1 MVLPGIQALFGFQF
15 IAVFNSGFTLL
26 LSDFNQKLHLSAL
39 ILTTFSI
46 AFVMTPAAY
55 HRQTGSHK
63 VKEEFLKIAS
73 KLLLFGMLPLMM
85 AFCIDVYLIAQIII
99 SNSIAL
105 LLASLLTILFIFLW
119 YTLSH
124 SR

>member
-1 MVLPGIQALFGFQF
+1 MA
-15 IAVFNSGFTLL
+15 
-26 LSDFNQKLHLSAL
+26 
-39 ILTTFSI
+39 
-46 AFVMTPAAY
+46 PAAY
-55 HRQTGSHK
+55 HRQTGSHN
-63 VKEEFLKIAS
+63 VKEEFLKIAF
-73 KLLLFGMLPLMM
+73 KLLLFGMLPLMV